1 MLRFCFLIFT
11 ISQEEIKAEEIALIT
26 YVIFF
31 TLVLV
36 GTFVVFFT
44 VFQKRKNQLLVEQ
57 IKQKQAFEE
66 ELTKT
71 QQEIQEETL
80 MHVGRELHDNVGQ
93 LLAFASMQMNSVVK
107 VAGDDVK
114 SKVGNASEALKESLA
129 EVRALSRSLNSDV
142 IFNLG
147 LEATLQNE
155 INRLNK
161 SGLIEAVLN
170 VNGEKANLENQKDEI
185 ILFRILQEFFS
196 NTLKYAEADSLKV
209 DLDYTPER
217 LNINV
222 KDNGVGFDTKRVQ
235 QGAGMTNM
243 KKRAELINAE
253 FQLESQKNN
262 GTTLKLKYPYRQV

>member
-243 KKRAELINAE
+243 KKRAELINAQ